1 MLNSLYAPNVG
12 IFFAFLSSIFWG
24 FGGFFAGQAS
34 RRGSLLPTLTLDIFI
49 GLFLV
54 VPLAFSIADT
64 FTWRDF
70 LIGGLAGLFGMSGAA
85 FLYAGMKKAAYVT
98 VIPVSGVAGALFP
111 VLWGLVDGDSLSV
124 LQIAG
129 ILVGLISIALASGV
143 SLQTFKGPIAG
154 LRDGILAGLG
164 FGGFYIVI
172 ENTSNDTE
180 PWGAVASRLFPLLIL
195 IFILFLIKDKPKPS
209 KEAFPFIVGSG
220 LSNACASTCFLL
232 AVNRGLLSVTSLLS
246 ALYPAITVV
255 LAHFLIKEKM
265 TRTQVFGV
273 LAAIFSM
280 ASIPI
285 SYGLDLIFLQLH

>member
-1 MLNSLYAPNVG
+1 MLNSLYAPNVA
-12 IFFAFLSSIFWG
+12 IFFAFLSSVFWG

-34 RRGSLLPTLTLDIFI
+34 RRGSLLPTLALDIFI
-49 GLFLV
+49 GLFVV
-54 VPLAFSIADT
+54 VPLAFSIAET

-70 LIGGLAGLFGMSGAA
+70 LIGGLAGLFGISGAA

-98 VIPVSGVAGALFP
+98 VIPVSGVVGALFP
-111 VLWGLVDGDSLSV
+111 VLWGLVDGDSLSA
-124 LQIAG
+124 LQILG

-180 PWGAVASRLFPLLIL
+180 PWGAVASRFFPLLI
-195 IFILFLIKDKPKPS
+195 IVFILFLINDKPKPS
-209 KEAFPFIVGSG
+209 KEALPFIVGSG

-232 AVNRGLLSVTSLLS
+232 AVNRGLLSITSLLS

-255 LAHFLIKEKM
+255 LAHFLINEKM

-273 LAAIFSM
+273 VAAIFSM
-280 ASIPI
+280 ASITI
-285 SYGLDLIFLQLH
+285 S

>member
-195 IFILFLIKDKPKPS
+195 IFILFLIKDRPKPS

-280 ASIPI
+280 ASI
-285 SYGLDLIFLQLH
+285 S

>member
-98 VIPVSGVAGALFP
+98 GIPVSGVAGARFP
-111 VLWGLVDGDSLSV
+111 VLWGLVDGDSLSI
-124 LQIAG
+124 LLIAG

-143 SLQTFKGPIAG
+143 SLQTYKGPIAG

-280 ASIPI
+280 ASITI
-285 SYGLDLIFLQLH
+285 S

>member
-1 MLNSLYAPNVG
+1 MLNSLYAPNVA
-12 IFFAFLSSIFWG
+12 IFFAFLSSVFWG

-34 RRGSLLPTLTLDIFI
+34 RRGSLLPTLGLDIFI
-49 GLFLV
+49 GLFVV

-111 VLWGLVDGDSLSV
+111 VLWGLIDGDSLSA
-124 LQIAG
+124 LQILG
-129 ILVGLISIALASGV
+129 IIVGLISIALASGV

-180 PWGAVASRLFPLLIL
+180 PWGAVASRFFPLLII
-195 IFILFLIKDKPKPS
+195 IFILFLINDKPKPS
-209 KEAFPFIVGSG
+209 KEALPFIVGSG

-232 AVNRGLLSVTSLLS
+232 AVNRGLLSITSLLS

-255 LAHFLIKEKM
+255 LAHFLINEKM
-265 TRTQVFGV
+265 TRTQVLGV
-273 LAAIFSM
+273 IAAIFSM
-280 ASIPI
+280 ASITI
-285 SYGLDLIFLQLH
+285 S

>member
-1 MLNSLYAPNVG
+1 VELLNSLYAPKMA

-34 RRGSLLPTLTLDIFI
+34 RRGSLIPTLSLDIFI
-49 GLFLV
+49 GLFVV
-54 VPLAFSIADT
+54 VPLALSIADT

-111 VLWGLVDGDSLSV
+111 VLWGLVDGDSLSA
-124 LQIAG
+124 LQVIG
-129 ILVGLISIALASGV
+129 IFVGLVSIALASGV
-143 SLQTFKGPIAG
+143 SPQTFKGPIVG
-154 LRDGILAGLG
+154 LLDGLLAGLG

-172 ENTSNDTE
+172 ENTSSDTE
-180 PWGAVASRLFPLLIL
+180 PWGAVASRVFPLLIL
-195 IFILFLIKDKPKPS
+195 LLILCFIKDNAKPS
-209 KEAFPFIVGSG
+209 KQAFPFIVGSG
-220 LSNACASTCFLL
+220 LSNACASACFLI
-232 AVNRGLLSVTSLLS
+232 AVNRGLLSITSLLS

-273 LAAIFSM
+273 IAAIFSM
-280 ASIPI
+280 ASITV
-285 SYGLDLIFLQLH
+285 S

>member
-1 MLNSLYAPNVG
+1 MLNSLYAPNVA
-12 IFFAFLSSIFWG
+12 IFFAFLSSVFWG

-34 RRGSLLPTLTLDIFI
+34 RRGSLLPTLGLDIFI
-49 GLFLV
+49 GLFVV
-54 VPLAFSIADT
+54 VPLAFSIAET

-111 VLWGLVDGDSLSV
+111 VLWGLIDGDSLSA
-124 LQIAG
+124 LQILG

-180 PWGAVASRLFPLLIL
+180 PWGAVASRFFPLLII
-195 IFILFLIKDKPKPS
+195 IFILFLINDKPKPS
-209 KEAFPFIVGSG
+209 KEALPFIVGSG

-232 AVNRGLLSVTSLLS
+232 SL
-246 ALYPAITVV
+246 I
-255 LAHFLIKEKM
+255 HI
-265 TRTQVFGV
+265 
-273 LAAIFSM
+273 
-280 ASIPI
+280 
-285 SYGLDLIFLQLH
+285 

>member
-111 VLWGLVDGDSLSV
+111 VLWGLVDGDSLSI

-143 SLQTFKGPIAG
+143 SLQTYKGPIAG

-280 ASIPI
+280 ASITI
-285 SYGLDLIFLQLH
+285 S

>member
-111 VLWGLVDGDSLSV
+111 VLWGLVDGDSLSI

-180 PWGAVASRLFPLLIL
+180 PWAAVASRLFPLLIL

-280 ASIPI
+280 ASITI
-285 SYGLDLIFLQLH
+285 S

>member
-111 VLWGLVDGDSLSV
+111 VLWGLVDGDSLSI

-154 LRDGILAGLG
+154 LRDWILAGLG

-220 LSNACASTCFLL
+220 LSNACASTCFLI

-280 ASIPI
+280 ASITI
-285 SYGLDLIFLQLH
+285 S

>member
-111 VLWGLVDGDSLSV
+111 VLWGLVDGDSLSI

-220 LSNACASTCFLL
+220 ISNACASTCFLL
-232 AVNRGLLSVTSLLS
+232 AVNRGLLSITSLLS

-265 TRTQVFGV
+265 TRKQVFGV

-280 ASIPI
+280 ASITI
-285 SYGLDLIFLQLH
+285 S

>member
-111 VLWGLVDGDSLSV
+111 VLWGLVDGDSLSI

-280 ASIPI
+280 ASISI
-285 SYGLDLIFLQLH
+285 S

>member
-34 RRGSLLPTLTLDIFI
+34 RRGSLLPPLTLDIFI

-195 IFILFLIKDKPKPS
+195 IFILFLIKDRPKPS

-280 ASIPI
+280 ASITI
-285 SYGLDLIFLQLH
+285 S

>member
-195 IFILFLIKDKPKPS
+195 IFILFLIKDRPKPS

-280 ASIPI
+280 ASITCLLYTSP
-285 SYGLDLIFLQLH
+285 SPRD

>member
-1 MLNSLYAPNVG
+1 MLNSLYAPNVA
-12 IFFAFLSSIFWG
+12 IFFAFLSSVFWG

-34 RRGSLLPTLTLDIFI
+34 RRGSLLPTLGLDIFI
-49 GLFLV
+49 GLFVV
-54 VPLAFSIADT
+54 VPLAFSIAET

-111 VLWGLVDGDSLSV
+111 VLWGLIDGDSLSA
-124 LQIAG
+124 LQILG

-180 PWGAVASRLFPLLIL
+180 PWGAGASRFFPHLI
-195 IFILFLIKDKPKPS
+195 IVFILFLINEKPKPS
-209 KEAFPFIVGSG
+209 KEALPFIVGSG

-232 AVNRGLLSVTSLLS
+232 AVNRGLLSITSLLS

-255 LAHFLIKEKM
+255 LAHFLINEKM

-273 LAAIFSM
+273 IAAIFSM
-280 ASIPI
+280 ASITI
-285 SYGLDLIFLQLH
+285 S

>member
-195 IFILFLIKDKPKPS
+195 IFILFLIKDRPKPS

-280 ASIPI
+280 ASITI
-285 SYGLDLIFLQLH
+285 S

>member
-1 MLNSLYAPNVG
+1 MLNSLYAPNVA
-12 IFFAFLSSIFWG
+12 IFFAFLSSVFWG

-34 RRGSLLPTLTLDIFI
+34 RRGSLLPTLGLDIFI
-49 GLFLV
+49 GLFVV
-54 VPLAFSIADT
+54 VPLAFSIAET

-111 VLWGLVDGDSLSV
+111 VLWGLIDGDSLSA
-124 LQIAG
+124 LQILG

-180 PWGAVASRLFPLLIL
+180 PWGAVASRFFPLLI
-195 IFILFLIKDKPKPS
+195 IVFILFLINDKPKPS
-209 KEAFPFIVGSG
+209 KEALPFIVGSG

-232 AVNRGLLSVTSLLS
+232 AVNRGLLSITSLLS

-255 LAHFLIKEKM
+255 LAHFLINEKM

-273 LAAIFSM
+273 IAAIFSM
-280 ASIPI
+280 ASITI
-285 SYGLDLIFLQLH
+285 S

>member
-34 RRGSLLPTLTLDIFI
+34 RRGSLLTTLTLDIFI

-111 VLWGLVDGDSLSV
+111 VLWGLVDGDSLSI

-280 ASIPI
+280 ASITI
-285 SYGLDLIFLQLH
+285 S

>member
-111 VLWGLVDGDSLSV
+111 VLWGLVDGDSLSI
-124 LQIAG
+124 LQIVG

-280 ASIPI
+280 ASITI
-285 SYGLDLIFLQLH
+285 S

>member
-1 MLNSLYAPNVG
+1 MLNSLYAPNVA
-12 IFFAFLSSIFWG
+12 IFFAFLSSVFWG

-280 ASIPI
+280 ASITI
-285 SYGLDLIFLQLH
+285 S

>member
-1 MLNSLYAPNVG
+1 MLNSLYAPNVA
-12 IFFAFLSSIFWG
+12 IFFAFLSSVFWG

-34 RRGSLLPTLTLDIFI
+34 RRGSLLPTLGLDIFI
-49 GLFLV
+49 GLFVV

-111 VLWGLVDGDSLSV
+111 VLWGLIDGDSLSA
-124 LQIAG
+124 LQILG

-180 PWGAVASRLFPLLIL
+180 PWGAVASRFFPLLI
-195 IFILFLIKDKPKPS
+195 IVFILFLINDKPKPS
-209 KEAFPFIVGSG
+209 KEALPFIVGSG

-232 AVNRGLLSVTSLLS
+232 AVNRGLLSITSLLS

-255 LAHFLIKEKM
+255 LAHFLINEKM

-273 LAAIFSM
+273 IAAIFSM
-280 ASIPI
+280 ASITI
-285 SYGLDLIFLQLH
+285 S

>member
-111 VLWGLVDGDSLSV
+111 VLWGLVDGDSLSI

-180 PWGAVASRLFPLLIL
+180 PWFAVAIRLFPLLIL
-195 IFILFLIKDKPKPS
+195 IFILFLIKDRPKPS

-280 ASIPI
+280 ASITI
-285 SYGLDLIFLQLH
+285 S

>member
-111 VLWGLVDGDSLSV
+111 VLWGLVDGDSLSI

-246 ALYPAITVV
+246 ALYPAITVI

-280 ASIPI
+280 ASITI
-285 SYGLDLIFLQLH
+285 S

>member
-1 MLNSLYAPNVG
+1 MLNSLYAPNVA
-12 IFFAFLSSIFWG
+12 IFFAFLSSVFWG

-34 RRGSLLPTLTLDIFI
+34 RRGSLLPTLGLDIFI
-49 GLFLV
+49 GLFVV
-54 VPLAFSIADT
+54 VPLAFSIAET

-111 VLWGLVDGDSLSV
+111 VLWGLIDGDSLSA
-124 LQIAG
+124 LQILG

-180 PWGAVASRLFPLLIL
+180 PWGAVASRFFPLLI
-195 IFILFLIKDKPKPS
+195 IVFILFLINDKPKPS
-209 KEAFPFIVGSG
+209 KEALPFIVGSG

-232 AVNRGLLSVTSLLS
+232 AVNRGLLSITSLLS

-255 LAHFLIKEKM
+255 LAHFLINEKM

-273 LAAIFSM
+273 VAAIFSM
-280 ASIPI
+280 ASITI
-285 SYGLDLIFLQLH
+285 S

>member
-1 MLNSLYAPNVG
+1 MLNSLYAPNVA
-12 IFFAFLSSIFWG
+12 IFFAFLSSVFWG

-34 RRGSLLPTLTLDIFI
+34 RRGSLLPTLGLDIFI
-49 GLFLV
+49 GLFVV

-111 VLWGLVDGDSLSV
+111 VLWGLIDGDSLSA
-124 LQIAG
+124 LQILG

-180 PWGAVASRLFPLLIL
+180 PWGAVASRFFPLLII
-195 IFILFLIKDKPKPS
+195 IFILFLINDKPKPS
-209 KEAFPFIVGSG
+209 KEALPFIVGSG

-232 AVNRGLLSVTSLLS
+232 AVNRGLLSITSLLS

-255 LAHFLIKEKM
+255 LAHFLINEKM

-273 LAAIFSM
+273 IAAIFSM
-280 ASIPI
+280 ASITI
-285 SYGLDLIFLQLH
+285 S

>member
-1 MLNSLYAPNVG
+1 M
-12 IFFAFLSSIFWG
+12 
-24 FGGFFAGQAS
+24 
-34 RRGSLLPTLTLDIFI
+34 
-49 GLFLV
+49 

-85 FLYAGMKKAAYVT
+85 FLYVGMKKAAYVT

-111 VLWGLVDGDSLSV
+111 VLWGLVDGDSLSI

-195 IFILFLIKDKPKPS
+195 IFILFLIKDRPKPS

-220 LSNACASTCFLL
+220 ISNACASTCFLL
-232 AVNRGLLSVTSLLS
+232 AVNRGLLSITSLLS

-265 TRTQVFGV
+265 TRKQVFGV

-280 ASIPI
+280 ASITI
-285 SYGLDLIFLQLH
+285 S

>member
-1 MLNSLYAPNVG
+1 MA
-12 IFFAFLSSIFWG
+12 IFFAFLPSIFWG

-34 RRGSLLPTLTLDIFI
+34 RRGSLIPTLTLDIFI
-49 GLFLV
+49 GLFVV

-111 VLWGLVDGDSLSV
+111 VLWGLVGGDSLSA
-124 LQIAG
+124 LQIVG

-172 ENTSNDTE
+172 ENTSNETE

-195 IFILFLIKDKPKPS
+195 LLILCLISDKAKPS
-209 KEAFPFIVGSG
+209 KQAFPFIVGSG

-232 AVNRGLLSVTSLLS
+232 AVNRGLLSITSLLS

-280 ASIPI
+280 ASITV
-285 SYGLDLIFLQLH
+285 S

>member
-34 RRGSLLPTLTLDIFI
+34 RRGSLLPTLTLDIFF

-111 VLWGLVDGDSLSV
+111 VLWGLVDGDSLSI

-280 ASIPI
+280 ASITI
-285 SYGLDLIFLQLH
+285 S

>member
-111 VLWGLVDGDSLSV
+111 VLWGLVDGDSLSI

-172 ENTSNDTE
+172 ENTSNDTD

-280 ASIPI
+280 ASITI
-285 SYGLDLIFLQLH
+285 S

>member
-1 MLNSLYAPNVG
+1 MLNSLYAPNVA
-12 IFFAFLSSIFWG
+12 IFFAFLSSVFWG

-34 RRGSLLPTLTLDIFI
+34 RRGSLLPTLGLDIFI
-49 GLFLV
+49 GLFVV
-54 VPLAFSIADT
+54 VPLAFSIAET

-111 VLWGLVDGDSLSV
+111 VLWGLIDGDSLSA
-124 LQIAG
+124 LQILG

-180 PWGAVASRLFPLLIL
+180 PWGAVASRFFPLLII
-195 IFILFLIKDKPKPS
+195 IFILFLINDKPKPS
-209 KEAFPFIVGSG
+209 KEALPFIVGSG

-232 AVNRGLLSVTSLLS
+232 AVNRGLLSITSLLS

-255 LAHFLIKEKM
+255 LAHFLINEKM
-265 TRTQVFGV
+265 SRTQVFGV
-273 LAAIFSM
+273 VAAIFSM
-280 ASIPI
+280 ASITI
-285 SYGLDLIFLQLH
+285 S

>member
-1 MLNSLYAPNVG
+1 MELLNSLYAPKVA

-34 RRGSLLPTLTLDIFI
+34 RRGSLIPTLTLDIFI
-49 GLFLV
+49 GLFVV

-111 VLWGLVDGDSLSV
+111 VLWGLVGGDSLSA
-124 LQIAG
+124 LQIVG

-180 PWGAVASRLFPLLIL
+180 PWGAVASRLFPLIILLHILCLI
-195 IFILFLIKDKPKPS
+195 IDKAKPS
-209 KEAFPFIVGSG
+209 KQAFPFIVGSG

-232 AVNRGLLSVTSLLS
+232 AVNRGLLSITSLLS

-280 ASIPI
+280 ASITV
-285 SYGLDLIFLQLH
+285 S

>member
-1 MLNSLYAPNVG
+1 MLNSLYAPNVA
-12 IFFAFLSSIFWG
+12 IFFAFLSSVFWG

-34 RRGSLLPTLTLDIFI
+34 RRGSLLPTLGLDIFI
-49 GLFLV
+49 GLFVV

-111 VLWGLVDGDSLSV
+111 VLWGLIDGDSLSA
-124 LQIAG
+124 LQILG

-180 PWGAVASRLFPLLIL
+180 PWGAVASRFFPLLI
-195 IFILFLIKDKPKPS
+195 IVFILFLINDKPKPS
-209 KEAFPFIVGSG
+209 KEALPFIVGSG

-232 AVNRGLLSVTSLLS
+232 AVNRGLLSITSLLS

-255 LAHFLIKEKM
+255 LAHFLINEKM

-273 LAAIFSM
+273 VAAIFSM
-280 ASIPI
+280 ASITI
-285 SYGLDLIFLQLH
+285 S

>member
-1 MLNSLYAPNVG
+1 VELLNSLYAPKVA

-34 RRGSLLPTLTLDIFI
+34 RRGSLIPTLTLDIFI
-49 GLFLV
+49 GLFVV

-111 VLWGLVDGDSLSV
+111 VLWGLVGGDSLSA
-124 LQIAG
+124 LQIVG

-195 IFILFLIKDKPKPS
+195 LLILCLISDKAKPS
-209 KEAFPFIVGSG
+209 KQAFPFIVGSG

-232 AVNRGLLSVTSLLS
+232 AVNRGLLSITSLLS

-280 ASIPI
+280 ASITV
-285 SYGLDLIFLQLH
+285 S

>member
-111 VLWGLVDGDSLSV
+111 VLWGLVDGDSLSI

-265 TRTQVFGV
+265 TRKQVFGV

-280 ASIPI
+280 ASITI
-285 SYGLDLIFLQLH
+285 S

>member
-1 MLNSLYAPNVG
+1 MLNSLYAPNVA
-12 IFFAFLSSIFWG
+12 ILFAFLSSVFWG

-34 RRGSLLPTLTLDIFI
+34 RRGSLLPTLGLDIFI
-49 GLFLV
+49 GLFVV
-54 VPLAFSIADT
+54 VPLAFSIAET

-111 VLWGLVDGDSLSV
+111 VLWGLIDGDSLSA
-124 LQIAG
+124 LQILG

-180 PWGAVASRLFPLLIL
+180 PWGAVASRFFPLLI
-195 IFILFLIKDKPKPS
+195 IVFILFLINDKPKPS
-209 KEAFPFIVGSG
+209 KEALPFIVGSG

-232 AVNRGLLSVTSLLS
+232 AVNRGLLSITSLLS

-255 LAHFLIKEKM
+255 LAHFLINEKM

-273 LAAIFSM
+273 IAAIFSM
-280 ASIPI
+280 ASITI
-285 SYGLDLIFLQLH
+285 S

>member
-129 ILVGLISIALASGV
+129 ILVGLNSIALASGL

-280 ASIPI
+280 ASITI
-285 SYGLDLIFLQLH
+285 S

>member
-1 MLNSLYAPNVG
+1 MG

-111 VLWGLVDGDSLSV
+111 VLWGLVDGDSLSI

-280 ASIPI
+280 ASITI
-285 SYGLDLIFLQLH
+285 S

>member
-1 MLNSLYAPNVG
+1 MELLNSLYAPKVA

-34 RRGSLLPTLTLDIFI
+34 RRGSLIPTLTLDIFI
-49 GLFLV
+49 GLFVV

-111 VLWGLVDGDSLSV
+111 VLWGLVDGDSLSI

-280 ASIPI
+280 ASITI
-285 SYGLDLIFLQLH
+285 S

>member
-1 MLNSLYAPNVG
+1 MELLNSLYAPKVA

-34 RRGSLLPTLTLDIFI
+34 RRGSLIPTLTLDIFI
-49 GLFLV
+49 GLFV
-54 VPLAFSIADT
+54 VLTLAFSIADT

-111 VLWGLVDGDSLSV
+111 VLWGLVGGDSLSA
-124 LQIAG
+124 LQVVG

-143 SLQTFKGPIAG
+143 SPQTFKGPITG

-164 FGGFYIVI
+164 FGAFYIVI

-195 IFILFLIKDKPKPS
+195 LFILCLISDKPKPS
-209 KEAFPFIVGSG
+209 KQAFPFIVGSG

-232 AVNRGLLSVTSLLS
+232 AVNRGLLSITSLLS

-273 LAAIFSM
+273 IAAIFSM
-280 ASIPI
+280 ASITI
-285 SYGLDLIFLQLH
+285 S

>member
-1 MLNSLYAPNVG
+1 MELLNSLYAPKVA

-34 RRGSLLPTLTLDIFI
+34 RRGSLIPTLTLDIFI
-49 GLFLV
+49 GLFVV

-111 VLWGLVDGDSLSV
+111 VLWGLVGGDSLSA
-124 LQIAG
+124 LQIVG

-195 IFILFLIKDKPKPS
+195 LLILCLISDKAKPS
-209 KEAFPFIVGSG
+209 KQAFPFIVGSG

-232 AVNRGLLSVTSLLS
+232 AVNRGLLSITSLLS

-280 ASIPI
+280 ASITV
-285 SYGLDLIFLQLH
+285 S